1 MDDMEAVNFLVKKG
15 NKYIFTS
22 WIHHSR
28 LKGLEDLMDELNEQ
42 EANMKSIDDIMN
54 SDFDSE
60 VRIAFSLHS

>member
-1 MDDMEAVNFLVKKG
+1 
-15 NKYIFTS
+15 
-22 WIHHSR
+22 
-28 LKGLEDLMDELNEQ
+28 MDELNEQ